1 MVLCQMSKLGCAVG
15 CLSRDA
21 TRDVLLLL
29 WEQKTCLHPFGFSN
43 NNNKALLSL
52 CDCAVVIPIEASLNN
67 RVQSN

>member
-43 NNNKALLSL
+43 NNNKALPSL
-52 CDCAVVIPIEASLNN
+52 CDLRGGHIDRGITQQSCAE
-67 RVQSN
+67 